1 MKGECVPWEEILEH
15 GVTFL
20 GYGWEQDKILHSE
33 SGELMEF
40 STCGAQVSEY
50 INEGDRFLDI
60 KKPLG
65 IWDMSGEIKD

>member
-1 MKGECVPWEEILEH
+1 MGEN
-15 GVTFL
+15 
-20 GYGWEQDKILHSE
+20 KIKFFTQ
-33 SGELMEF
+33 SGDLMEF

-65 IWDMSGEIKD
+65 IWDTSGEIKD